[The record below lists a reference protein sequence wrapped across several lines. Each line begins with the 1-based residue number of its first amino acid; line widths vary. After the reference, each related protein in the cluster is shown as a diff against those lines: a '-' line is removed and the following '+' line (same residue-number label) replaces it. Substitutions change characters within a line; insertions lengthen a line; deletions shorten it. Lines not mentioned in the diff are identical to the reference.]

1 MKALSEID
9 LNNKKVG
16 IRLDLNVPI
25 SAGKIL
31 DHEKLKAA
39 LPSKLIFSKK
49 LVIYVLSV
57 ILEGQQKE
65 VSIKNCHFYQ

>member
-9 LNNKKVG
+9 LNNTKVG

-31 DHEKLKAA
+31 DHEKLNVAYG
-39 LPSKLIFSKK
+39 F
-49 LVIYVLSV
+49 
-57 ILEGQQKE
+57 
-65 VSIKNCHFYQ
+65 